1 MPTSPPR
8 SRDKFA
14 EVSTFQG
21 MSEKNREN
29 QQLLSPISP
38 DICIFPQNE
47 KNKQVERDAGIEHN
61 SKFK

>member
-1 MPTSPPR
+1 MPNSPPR

-21 MSEKNREN
+21 MSGKIVKINIFLN
-29 QQLLSPISP
+29 T
-38 DICIFPQNE
+38 CIFPQNE
-47 KNKQVERDAGIEHN
+47 KNNQVERDAGIEHN